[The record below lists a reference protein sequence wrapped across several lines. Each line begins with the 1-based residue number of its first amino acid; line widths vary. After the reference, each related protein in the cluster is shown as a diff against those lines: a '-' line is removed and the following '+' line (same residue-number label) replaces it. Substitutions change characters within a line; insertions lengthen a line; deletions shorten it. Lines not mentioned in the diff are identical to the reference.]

1 MAKLFSRNEGTVD
14 RALRVIVGLV
24 LISLVFVGP
33 KTMWGWIGVIPL
45 ITGLSGTC
53 LAYNL
58 FGLDTR
64 SAKEKGE

>member
-1 MAKLFSRNEGTVD
+1 MPKLFTRNAGTVA
-14 RALRVIVGLV
+14 RAWRVIVGLG

-33 KTMWGWIGVIPL
+33 QTMWGWIGVIPL
-45 ITGLSGTC
+45 LTGLSGSC

-58 FGLDTR
+58 FGWDTR